1 MSINLPLPL
10 LGEMAIFVKVVETGS
25 FSEAAR
31 QLSVSPSS
39 VSRSISRLEQALATR
54 LLQRTTR
61 KLRLS
66 EGGEEVFKRCQEMV
80 NAARS
85 VMEISGQFTHEAE
98 GLVRVSVPKAVGRFV
113 VHPHMP
119 EFLRR
124 YPKVDVQLILE
135 DRHVD
140 LIDDNVD
147 LSIRITDSPPPG
159 LVGRQL
165 LPIEHLLCATPQ
177 YLAEHGTP
185 SHPHDLLGHSCIY
198 LGETPGDSR
207 WKFRQ
212 AGKAVTVGVRGRY
225 AANHTGVR
233 LEAALQHVGIASLPY
248 FTARHALEA
257 GELVQVL
264 PGWDFIASYHGEAWL
279 LHSPTRYLPPKL
291 RVFIDYLVECM
302 AKEPTLRRRQERG
315 CSFPRSAWECH
326 LGRSASCLYACARVT
341 QSVTG

>member
-10 LGEMAIFVKVVETGS
+10 LGEMATFVKVVEAGS

-31 QLSVSPSS
+31 QLGASPSS
-39 VSRSISRLEQALATR
+39 VSRSISRLEKALATR

-98 GLVRVSVPKAVGRFV
+98 GQVRISVPKAVGRFV
-113 VHPHMP
+113 IHPHIP

-135 DRHVD
+135 DRPVD
-140 LIDDNVD
+140 LIDDNLD
-147 LSIRITDSPPPG
+147 LILRISDSPPPG
-159 LVGRQL
+159 LVGRPL
-165 LPIEHLLCATPQ
+165 FPIEHLLCATPQ
-177 YLAEHGTP
+177 YLAAHGTP
-185 SHPHDLLGHSCIY
+185 EHPHDLLEHSCIY
-198 LGETPGDSR
+198 LGESPADAR

-212 AGKAVTVGVRGRY
+212 AGKTVTVGVSGRY

-233 LEAALQHVGIASLPY
+233 LDAVLQHVGIGSLPY

-257 GELVQVL
+257 GEVVQVL
-264 PGWDFIASYHGEAWL
+264 AQWDFIASYHGEVWL

-302 AKEPTLRRRQERG
+302 AREPTLRRR
-315 CSFPRSAWECH
+315 
-326 LGRSASCLYACARVT
+326 
-341 QSVTG
+341 

>member
-10 LGEMAIFVKVVETGS
+10 LAEMAIFVKVVETGS

-31 QLSVSPSS
+31 QLGASPSS
-39 VSRSISRLEQALATR
+39 VSRSISRLEKALATR

-85 VMEISGQFTHEAE
+85 VMEISGQYTHEAE

-113 VHPHMP
+113 IHPHMP
-119 EFLRR
+119 AFLQR

-135 DRHVD
+135 DRPVD
-140 LIDDNVD
+140 LIDDNLD
-147 LSIRITDSPPPG
+147 LILRISESPPPG
-159 LVGRQL
+159 LVGRPL
-165 LPIEHLLCATPQ
+165 FPIEHLLCATPQ

-185 SHPHDLLGHSCIY
+185 QHPHDLQEHSCIY
-198 LGETPGDSR
+198 LGETPADAR

-212 AGKAVTVGVRGRY
+212 AGKTVTVGVRGRY

-233 LEAALQHVGIASLPY
+233 LDAVLQHVGIGSLPY

-257 GELVQVL
+257 GTVVQVL
-264 PGWDFIASYHGEAWL
+264 ARWDFIASYHGEVWL
-279 LHSPTRYLPPKL
+279 LHSPTRYLPAKL

-302 AKEPTLRRRQERG
+302 VKEPTLRHR
-315 CSFPRSAWECH
+315 
-326 LGRSASCLYACARVT
+326 
-341 QSVTG
+341 

>member
-10 LGEMAIFVKVVETGS
+10 LGEMATFVKVVETGS

-31 QLSVSPSS
+31 QLGLSPSA
-39 VSRSISRLEQALATR
+39 VSRSISRLEKALATR

-66 EGGEEVFKRCQEMV
+66 DGGEEVFKRCQEMV
-80 NAARS
+80 SAARS
-85 VMEISGQFTHEAE
+85 VMEISGQYTHEAE

-113 VHPHMP
+113 LHPHMP
-119 EFLRR
+119 EFLQR
-124 YPKVDVQLILE
+124 YPKVDVQLLLE

-165 LPIEHLLCATPQ
+165 LPIEHLICATPG

-185 SHPHDLLGHSCIY
+185 GHPHDLLDHNCIY
-198 LGETPGDSR
+198 LGETPSDAR

-212 AGKAVTVGVRGRY
+212 GSRAVTVGVSGRY
-225 AANHTGVR
+225 AANHTGIR
-233 LEAALQHVGIASLPY
+233 LDSALQHLGIASLPY
-248 FTARHALEA
+248 FTARQGLAD
-257 GELVQVL
+257 GSLVQVL
-264 PGWDFIASYHGEAWL
+264 AEWDFIASYSGDAWL

-291 RVFIDYLVECM
+291 RVFIDFLVEKM
-302 AKEPTLRRRQERG
+302 AKEPTLKRRQ
-315 CSFPRSAWECH
+315 AV
-326 LGRSASCLYACARVT
+326 LQL
-341 QSVTG
+341 